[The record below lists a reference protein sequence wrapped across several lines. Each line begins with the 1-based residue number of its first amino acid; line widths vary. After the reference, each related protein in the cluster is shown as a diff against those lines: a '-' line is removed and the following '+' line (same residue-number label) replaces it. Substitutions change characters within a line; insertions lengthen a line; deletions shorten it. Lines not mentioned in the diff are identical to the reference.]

1 MGRETP
7 TSKNSLSAAC
17 PAHITWMYSSGVA
30 DRPGM
35 GEAFELDLG
44 ELIFFA
50 ALIPNSPTPEARAP
64 EVLMGLGQREGVPL

>member
-1 MGRETP
+1 
-7 TSKNSLSAAC
+7 
-17 PAHITWMYSSGVA
+17 MYSSGVA